1 MPTNI
6 IHPDSVVSYAVDLG
20 QLIGTYR
27 WHGWTVPDEVIYA
40 WEQVLDGT
48 YFEEIGFTELY
59 DEAVEEA
66 MQARHEAYHR
76 HNDKDCEWHRAM
88 RATET
93 EILWDLGTV

>member
-6 IHPDSVVSYAVDLG
+6 IHQDSVVSYAVDLG

-40 WEQVLDGT
+40 WERILDGT
-48 YFEEIGFTELY
+48 YFEELGFAELY

-66 MQARHEAYHR
+66 MQARHDAYHR
-76 HNDKDCEWHRAM
+76 HDSKDCEWHHAM